1 VVAQEITELN
11 NMPELPEVETIKR
24 DLETKIVGLCFTGVT
39 LSWPRMLQNLT
50 PEAFD
55 HRLISQCIEGI
66 KRRGKYLIF
75 QLSNGEALIL
85 HLRMS
90 GSLRMDPACGNDPYI
105 RAVFC
110 FDKGANLYFRDP
122 RKFGMIWLVEDEK
135 QVVGKL
141 GPEPLSPNFT
151 AKELRSILSTHAAP
165 IKAIL
170 CDQTVIAG
178 IGNMY
183 ADEALF
189 EASIHPLREAN
200 TLSKDEVKRLHLAIG
215 AVLNKAIKG
224 GGASISDYRRPDG
237 KSGEAQFVFKVAHQ
251 LGKKCDR
258 CGTPIE
264 RIPIRK
270 RGSYFCP
277 KCQGKIN

>member
-1 VVAQEITELN
+1 
-11 NMPELPEVETIKR
+11 MPELPEVETIKR
-24 DLETKIVGLCFTGVT
+24 DLETTIVGLCFTGVT
-39 LSWPRMLQNLT
+39 LHWPRMLQNLT
-50 PEAFD
+50 PEAFNR
-55 HRLISQCIEGI
+55 RLISQCIDGI
-66 KRRGKYLIF
+66 TRRGKYLIF
-75 QLSNGEALIL
+75 QLSNGETLIL

-90 GSLRMDPACGNDPYI
+90 GSLRLDTACSYDPYI
-105 RAVFC
+105 RAIFG
-110 FDKGANLYFRDP
+110 FDNGANLYFRDP
-122 RKFGMIWLVEDEK
+122 RKFGMIWLVEDAK

-141 GPEPLSPNFT
+141 GPEPLDQDFT
-151 AKELRSILSTHAAP
+151 SDTLKSILKNHTAP
-165 IKAIL
+165 IKAVL

-189 EASIHPLREAN
+189 AASIYPARKADS
-200 TLSKDEVKRLHLAIG
+200 LSNDEIKRLHCTLDT
-215 AVLNKAIKG
+215 VLKKAINS

-251 LGKKCDR
+251 LGKKCDK

-277 KCQGKIN
+277 KCQRKND

>member
-1 VVAQEITELN
+1 
-11 NMPELPEVETIKR
+11 MPELPEVETIKR

-39 LSWPRMLQNLT
+39 LHWPRMLQNLT
-50 PEAFD
+50 PEAFRRRLLS
-55 HRLISQCIEGI
+55 HRIEGI
-66 KRRGKYLIF
+66 TRRGKYLVF
-75 QLSNGEALIL
+75 RLSNGETLIL

-90 GSLRMDPACGNDPYI
+90 GSLRLDNDCYSDPYI
-105 RAVFC
+105 RAVFD
-110 FDKGANLYFRDP
+110 FDNGAKLYFRDP
-122 RKFGMIWLVEDEK
+122 RKFGMIWLVENEE

-141 GPEPLSPNFT
+141 GPEPLDPAFT
-151 AKELRSILSTHAAP
+151 TKKLQSILSTHTAP
-165 IKAIL
+165 IKAVL

-178 IGNMY
+178 VGNMY

-189 EASIHPLREAN
+189 DASIHPERKANSLSRDEIKQLR
-200 TLSKDEVKRLHLAIG
+200 RAIV
-215 AVLNKAIKG
+215 AVLTKAIES

-237 KSGEAQFVFKVAHQ
+237 KSGEAQFVFKAAHQ

-258 CGTPIE
+258 CSTPIE

>member
-1 VVAQEITELN
+1 
-11 NMPELPEVETIKR
+11 MPELPEVETIKR
-24 DLETKIVGLCFTGVT
+24 DLETKIVGLCFTGVM
-39 LSWPRMLQNLT
+39 LHWPRMLQNLT
-50 PEAFD
+50 PEALSR
-55 HRLISQCIEGI
+55 RLISQCIEGI
-66 KRRGKYLIF
+66 TRRGKYLIF

-90 GSLRMDPACGNDPYI
+90 GSLRLDDACSDDSYI
-105 RAVFC
+105 RAIFC
-110 FDKGANLYFRDP
+110 FDNGAKLYFRDP
-122 RKFGMIWLVEDEK
+122 RKFGMIWLVKDEE
-135 QVVGKL
+135 QVIGKL

-151 AKELRSILSTHAAP
+151 AKELQSILKKHTAP

-170 CDQTVIAG
+170 CDQTLIAG

-189 EASIHPLREAN
+189 DAKIHPERKAN
-200 TLSKDEVKRLHLAIG
+200 SLPRDEIKRLHHAIG
-215 AVLNKAIKG
+215 EVLKKAINN

>member
-1 VVAQEITELN
+1 
-11 NMPELPEVETIKR
+11 MPELPEVETIKR
-24 DLETKIVGLCFTGVT
+24 DLETKIVGLCFTDVM
-39 LSWPRMLQNLT
+39 LHWPRMLQNLT
-50 PEAFD
+50 PEAFR
-55 HRLISQCIEGI
+55 HRLMSQCIEGL

-75 QLSNGEALIL
+75 QLSNGEYLIL

-90 GSLRMDPACGNDPYI
+90 GSLRMDAACGDDPYI
-105 RAVFC
+105 RAMFS
-110 FDKGANLYFRDP
+110 FDNGANLYFRDP
-122 RKFGMIWLVEDEK
+122 RKFGMIWLVEDEE

-141 GPEPLSPNFT
+141 GPEPLDTSFT
-151 AKELRSILSTHAAP
+151 AKELQSILRKHTAP

-170 CDQTVIAG
+170 CDQTLIAG

-189 EASIHPLREAN
+189 DAKIHPERKAN
-200 TLSKDEVKRLHLAIG
+200 SLPRDEIKRLHHAIG
-215 AVLNKAIKG
+215 EVLKKAINS

>member
-1 VVAQEITELN
+1 
-11 NMPELPEVETIKR
+11 MPELPEVETIKR
-24 DLETKIVGLCFTGVT
+24 DLENKIIGLCFTDVT
-39 LSWPRMLQNLT
+39 LHWPRMLQNLT
-50 PEAFD
+50 SEAFSR
-55 HRLISQCIEGI
+55 RLISKYIEGI
-66 KRRGKYLIF
+66 SRRGKYLIF
-75 QLSNGEALIL
+75 QLSSGEALIL

-90 GSLRMDPACGNDPYI
+90 GSLRLDNDCYSDPYV
-105 RAVFC
+105 RAVFD
-110 FDKGANLYFRDP
+110 FDNGERLYFRDP
-122 RKFGMIWLVEDEK
+122 RKFGMIWLVEDEE

-141 GPEPLSPNFT
+141 GPEPLDAGFT
-151 AKELRSILSTHAAP
+151 AEKLQSILGTHAAP

-189 EASIHPLREAN
+189 NASIHPLREAN
-200 TLSKDEVKRLHLAIG
+200 RLSRNEIKRLHRAIV
-215 AVLNKAIKG
+215 AVLTQAIES

-258 CGTPIE
+258 CGTSIE

-277 KCQGKIN
+277 KCQGKNI

>member
-1 VVAQEITELN
+1 
-11 NMPELPEVETIKR
+11 MPELPEVETIKR
-24 DLETKIVGLCFTGVT
+24 DLETTIVGLCFTGVT
-39 LSWPRMLQNLT
+39 LHWPRMLQNLT
-50 PEAFD
+50 PEAFNR
-55 HRLISQCIEGI
+55 RLISQCIDGI
-66 KRRGKYLIF
+66 TRRGKYLIF
-75 QLSNGEALIL
+75 QVSNGETLIL

-90 GSLRMDPACGNDPYI
+90 GSLRMDTACDDDPYI
-105 RAVFC
+105 RAIFS
-110 FDKGANLYFRDP
+110 FDNGANLYFRDP
-122 RKFGMIWLVEDEK
+122 RKFGMIWLVKDEE

-151 AKELRSILSTHAAP
+151 AKELQSILRKHTAP
-165 IKAIL
+165 IKAVL

-178 IGNMY
+178 VGNMY
-183 ADEALF
+183 ADEALY
-189 EASIHPLREAN
+189 AATIHPDREAN
-200 TLSKDEVKRLHLAIG
+200 SLSHDEIKRLHHAIG
-215 AVLNKAIKG
+215 EVLKKAINS

-251 LGKKCDR
+251 LGKKCDK

-277 KCQGKIN
+277 KCQRKND